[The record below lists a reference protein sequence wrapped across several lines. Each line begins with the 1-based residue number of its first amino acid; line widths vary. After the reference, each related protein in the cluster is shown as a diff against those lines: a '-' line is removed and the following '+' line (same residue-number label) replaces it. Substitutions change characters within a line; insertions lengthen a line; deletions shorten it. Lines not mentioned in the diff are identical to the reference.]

1 MGQARPG
8 DDGMKVYGFPEADPS
23 KVAAFCAKI
32 KQALKDDPPPSI
44 DVAAK
49 L

>member
-1 MGQARPG
+1 
-8 DDGMKVYGFPEADPS
+8 MKVYGFPEADPS